1 MMEAGTNQEKSKEG
15 MDSNMEGDDGCTTP
29 EEPETF
35 NRVKAPPIC
44 VDLSL
49 KQESMSTETLLQW
62 IFPENM
68 AFPLGSISKD
78 NNTPMAPAAIFG
90 SSSPTSE
97 SQQSILQNTTHIPVS
112 VISVSSNNSYA
123 DSNTLS
129 SDEMPELKS
138 NNYAIATPRT
148 IISRPSL
155 NRVASELLNAKVLM
169 RKTSRQGR
177 STQRWASTSGVTMD
191 SPIYMNSLAR
201 AHSPN
206 ADGILLSAAQEP
218 MLRLVTGCVPIL
230 RSGKILFIS
239 ASRKPAWIL
248 PKGGWEQDE
257 SMEESAVRECFEEAG
272 CIGTLGPAL
281 TPVQYEARKAKKR
294 RVESELLL
302 EQQAKSIA
310 EAWLDPSKLRSHDI
324 NSSKSNSSMDPDNM
338 VGPKTNG
345 NLDEH
350 ASLSHAE
357 DAINNTASITTEAVS
372 RIRQPS
378 QNVRSSGHQTDT
390 ESVSVGSGIS
400 TTYTHAQMTL
410 FPLYVQKI
418 KDEWP
423 ERGRF
428 RKAVDINEAIKMME
442 GRPEFHAVL
451 LEVRARG
458 LHLVPNI

>member
-1 MMEAGTNQEKSKEG
+1 VIRGGSNQEKAVVI
-15 MDSNMEGDDGCTTP
+15 MDSKMDDDGCATP

-35 NRVKAPPIC
+35 NRVKAPPVC

-49 KQESMSTETLLQW
+49 KQESMSTETLMQW

-68 AFPLGSISKD
+68 AFPLGTTLVDS
-78 NNTPMAPAAIFG
+78 NTPMGQVSIFD
-90 SSSPTSE
+90 SSSSTTE
-97 SQQSILQNTTHIPVS
+97 SHSLVQSSTHIPVS

-123 DSNTLS
+123 DSNALS

-138 NNYAIATPRT
+138 SNDALASPGT
-148 IISRPSL
+148 IIPQPCL

-177 STQRWASTSGVTMD
+177 SSQRWASTSGVVNENF
-191 SPIYMNSLAR
+191 SLFNSLAR

-206 ADGILLSAAQEP
+206 ADGLLLTAVQEP

-230 RSGKILFIS
+230 RSGKILFVS

-310 EAWLDPSKLRSHDI
+310 EAWLDQSKLSSHDI
-324 NSSKSNSSMDPDNM
+324 NPSKASVTMASDKMT
-338 VGPKTNG
+338 GPTTSK
-345 NLDEH
+345 NLNEH

-357 DAINNTASITTEAVS
+357 DAMNNATSFTTETVS
-372 RIRQPS
+372 RIRQLS
-378 QNVRSSGHQTDT
+378 QNSRGSGHQTDT
-390 ESVSVGSGIS
+390 ESVSVGSAIS

-418 KDEWP
+418 EDEWP
-423 ERGRF
+423 EKGRF
-428 RKAVDINEAIKMME
+428 RKAVDIDEAIKMME
-442 GRPEFHAVL
+442 ARPEFHAVL

-458 LHLVPNI
+458 LHLVPDT